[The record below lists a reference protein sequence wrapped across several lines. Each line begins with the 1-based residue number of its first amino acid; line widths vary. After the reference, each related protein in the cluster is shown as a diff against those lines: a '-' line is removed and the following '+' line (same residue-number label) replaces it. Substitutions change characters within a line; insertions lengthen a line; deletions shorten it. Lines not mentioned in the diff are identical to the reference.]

1 MLQSKSKFFY
11 FLSLAFLA
19 MIVVSCDDD
28 SQNQDLGEFTGNEI
42 TYQLFASSEYDNDGQ
57 ITFKELKD
65 GSIQAEATLANTQ
78 DGGVHPLHLH
88 QGPIDADGDLVAILN
103 PVEGVTGKSLTV
115 FKVLGDET
123 AFTYTD
129 LLQFDGSIRVHLD
142 DGIYKEEILAG
153 GNVGINK
160 LNDFNVVSCTDFTN
174 GL

>member
-19 MIVVSCDDD
+19 MVVVSCDDD
-28 SQNQDLGEFTGNEI
+28 NQNQDLGEFTGNEI
-42 TYQLFASSEYDNDGQ
+42 TYQLFASSAYNNDGQ
-57 ITFKELKD
+57 ITFKERKD
-65 GSIQAEATLANTQ
+65 GSIQAEVTLANTQ

-103 PVEGVTGKSLTV
+103 SVEGTTGKSLTV

-160 LNDFNVVSCTDFTN
+160 LNDFNVVSCTDFSN